1 MHKSPVEAFAP
12 VFRLRGDTSPL
23 FSSLSVRVATATTA
37 GGGLSPSVLS
47 FVSSLELRCAG
58 SLDCGGVL
66 EYVCVGPY
74 RRPGPSMR
82 PM

>member
-37 GGGLSPSVLS
+37 GEGGGCPQVYFLSCPVLNSVAL
-47 FVSSLELRCAG
+47 VVQTA
-58 SLDCGGVL
+58 GGVG
-66 EYVCVGPY
+66 VCVCWPI
-74 RRPGPSMR
+74 
-82 PM
+82 

>member
-37 GGGLSPSVLS
+37 GGLSPSVLS

-58 SLDCGGVL
+58 SSDCGGCWSMCVL
-66 EYVCVGPY
+66 AHIG
-74 RRPGPSMR
+74 GQAHL
-82 PM
+82 

>member
-37 GGGLSPSVLS
+37 GGGGGGLSPSVLS
-47 FVSSLELRCAG
+47 FVSSLELRYAG
-58 SLDCGGVL
+58 SSDCGGVL
-66 EYVCVGPY
+66 EYVCVGP
-74 RRPGPSMR
+74 SMR
-82 PM
+82 SI